1 MTNCGSGN
9 GGTNKQQINANLKV
23 TLLSQ
28 KNRTMAPRPK
38 GSKKATCKN
47 TNPSKSKRQR
57 NHDGDEENQPRRQKR
72 HRQGASDVE
81 EVDVE
86 VVDRES
92 EASAVELDESEPIVV
107 DSDEQSSD
115 QVSFPKIRRACAQRT
130 RDYAG

>member
-1 MTNCGSGN
+1 M
-9 GGTNKQQINANLKV
+9 
-23 TLLSQ
+23 
-28 KNRTMAPRPK
+28 
-38 GSKKATCKN
+38 
-47 TNPSKSKRQR
+47 
-57 NHDGDEENQPRRQKR
+57 
-72 HRQGASDVE
+72 E

-130 RDYAG
+130 RDYAGWWPQLWHRVMIEDEGRDDEGPRLDVLDPESH

>member
-1 MTNCGSGN
+1 VTNCGSGN

-28 KNRTMAPRPK
+28 KNRTMAPQSK

-47 TNPSKSKRQR
+47 TNPSKSKRQH
-57 NHDGDEENQPRRQKR
+57 NHDSDEENQPRRQKR

-130 RDYAG
+130 WDYAG